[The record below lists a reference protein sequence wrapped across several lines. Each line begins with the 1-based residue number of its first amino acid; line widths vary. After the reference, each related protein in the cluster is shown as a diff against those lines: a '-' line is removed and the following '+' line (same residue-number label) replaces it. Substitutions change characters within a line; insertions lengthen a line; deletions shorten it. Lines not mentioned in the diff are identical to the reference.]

1 VIKRMMVMLLL
12 TGLVL
17 GGVYAFQV
25 FKTKLIGKV
34 LADYAAAPKTVS
46 DITVGYQD
54 WQTKLAAVGTVQ
66 AAQSVDIASQV
77 GGIVDEVDFD
87 SGQQVAANARLVQL
101 RLNDGPARLKQ
112 LQAAAAIAGLT
123 YARDRLQFSEKAVS
137 QAVLDNDAATLKSAQ
152 AQVEA
157 QQAVL
162 AEYTISA
169 PFAGRLGIRQVNVG
183 QYLNPGTAIVTLQA
197 LDTLYVDF
205 LVPQQD
211 LATIAVG
218 QPVSVTADAFPGKVF
233 TGAISAIDAK
243 VDVGT
248 RNVVIRARLGN
259 APANLLPG
267 MFVAISVSQGSPQKL
282 LTVPQTAIAFN
293 AYGDTVFIVKQQGE
307 DADGKPKLVA
317 DQNFVTVGAVRGDQV
332 SVLKGLTAGDV
343 VVTSGQNKLSNNTA
357 IVINN
362 AVQPDD
368 SANPPDDLVQ

>member
-211 LATIAVG
+211 LATIA
-218 QPVSVTADAFPGKVF
+218 FPGKVF